1 MGTSGEEVGS
11 FQRSLRVENF
21 TPKYICWVVLG
32 FAGLS
37 LPTGGGAFS
46 KKLGSYERSLL
57 GKILHLN
64 ISVGLSWVW
73 RA

>member
-1 MGTSGEEVGS
+1 MLGLAGS
-11 FQRSLRVENF
+11 
-21 TPKYICWVVLG
+21 
-32 FAGLS
+32 S
-37 LPTGGGAFS
+37 LPTEVMGTVR
-46 KKLGSYERSLL
+46 KELGSYERSLL